1 MNYITLTLTKE
12 AKRFYNENCTK
23 VTKET
28 EKDIRKWKDLPY
40 SQTRKMYIYYQ
51 KQSTDSTQL
60 IKTSRLNHLIH
71 KEAQK
76 DLDSQSTAEQKHSAG
91 AISIICCKFYH
102 RAMAEQ
108 GTSTKQTRRSVEYQS
123 QAKCKHMQAPDFG
136 KHVKKYTLKQPLQQT
151 VMIIKLHS
159 HTQKNETGS
168 LSLPCI
174 KINCTGS
181 KI

>member
-1 MNYITLTLTKE
+1 MERFAILIDQKNVYILPKTIY
-12 AKRFYNENCTK
+12 RFYTTHQNPK
-23 VTKET
+23 VKP
-28 EKDIRKWKDLPY
+28 PY
-40 SQTRKMYIYYQ
+40 SQR
-51 KQSTDSTQL
+51 ST
-60 IKTSRLNHLIH
+60 
-71 KEAQK
+71 K

-91 AISIICCKFYH
+91 ANSIICCKFYH